1 MRYIGDTVSYYT
13 HLISLKKVDN
23 HYWIRIPYCEARM
36 KAAKSIPG
44 AVWDEHQQMWRL
56 PKRKGAVQDVFTKGL
71 EECLLDP
78 AVTIPPRY
86 GFARGARKVPHP
98 LARLQAAQ
106 QVRAHAPLPHPSVQQ
121 DFYATAPERLHADGT
136 VRQTV
141 PNELITPF
149 LNSYTKKLNAMGK
162 AEATV
167 RTYRSAVKL
176 YAEWL
181 PVPLA
186 EATPAMLRAYLD
198 YCADVRCLKD
208 RTIRGVVQAVGV
220 LNDCCLD
227 ETSVRQLG

>member
-1 MRYIGDTVSYYT
+1 
-13 HLISLKKVDN
+13 
-23 HYWIRIPYCEARM
+23 M

-44 AVWDEHQQMWRL
+44 AVWDEHHQMWRL
-56 PKRKGAVQDVFTKGL
+56 PKRKGAEEDVSTKGL

-78 AVTIPPRY
+78 TITIPPRY

-106 QVRAHAPLPHPSVQQ
+106 QTAHLTPPHPSVQQ

-141 PNELITPF
+141 SDRQIAPYLT
-149 LNSYTKKLNAMGK
+149 SYVDKLRALGK
-162 AEATV
+162 AEATI

-181 PVPLA
+181 PVPLPQ
-186 EATPAMLRAYLD
+186 ATPAMLRAYLD
-198 YCADVRCLKD
+198 YCADVRCLSE
-208 RTIRGVVQAVGV
+208 RTIRGVMQAVGA
-220 LNDCCLD
+220 
-227 ETSVRQLG
+227 LGEI

>member
-1 MRYIGDTVSYYT
+1 MKPYYW
-13 HLISLKKVDN
+13 L
-23 HYWIRIPYCEARM
+23 RIPYCEVRM

-56 PKRKGAVQDVFTKGL
+56 PKRKGAEHDVSTKGL

-78 AVTIPPRY
+78 AITIPPRY

-106 QVRAHAPLPHPSVQQ
+106 QTAYLMLPHPSVKE
-121 DFYATAPERLHADGT
+121 DFYATATERLHTDGT
-136 VRQTV
+136 VLQTV
-141 PNELITPF
+141 PSQHITPY
-149 LNSYTKKLNAMGK
+149 LVAYVEKLKALGK

-181 PVPLA
+181 PVQLPQ
-186 EATPAMLRAYLD
+186 ATPAMLRAYLD
-198 YCADVRCLKD
+198 YCADVRCLSD
-208 RTIRGVVQAVGV
+208 RTIRGVIQAVGA
-220 LNDCCLD
+220 L
-227 ETSVRQLG
+227 